1 VTDQNPQTQNPKPKT
16 QNSKPFPYRAVLFD
30 LDGTLYRGVTAIPGA
45 VETVKALL
53 DRGVLVRY
61 ITNNATMTRAAFVEK
76 LTGMGFPALPNE
88 VHSSATGTAT
98 YLFEEGVKTVFAVG
112 MPGLVST
119 LRSNDIQVVNADEDG
134 VVRPT
139 AEQAEAVVVGLCRT
153 LSYPLLDGAMNQ
165 ILSGA
170 RFVATNTDAT
180 YPLEGGRFCPGA
192 GSIVASVRTC
202 SGTEPF
208 VVGKPK
214 PFLVEAI
221 LREAG
226 LRPEEALV
234 VGDREDTDLAAGRAA
249 GCPTYLV
256 LSGVETFLP
265 EGQMGADDVSGLLDL

>member
-1 VTDQNPQTQNPKPKT
+1 MSLSDHKPKT
-16 QNSKPFPYRAVLFD
+16 TNHTPFPYRAVLFD

-45 VETVKALL
+45 VETVQELL
-53 DRGVLVRY
+53 NRGVLVRY

-76 LTGMGFPALPNE
+76 LTGMGFPARPEE

-98 YLFEEGVKTVFAVG
+98 YLSEEGVKTVFAMG

-119 LRSNDIQVVNADEDG
+119 LRDQGIEVVNAGEDG
-134 VVRPT
+134 IVQAT
-139 AEQAEAVVVGLCRT
+139 ANKAEAVVVGLCRS

-165 ILSGA
+165 ILGGA

-192 GSIVASVRTC
+192 GSIVASVQTC

-214 PFLVEAI
+214 PFLVEEI
-221 LREAG
+221 LREAA

-265 EGQMGADDVSGLLDL
+265 EGQMGADDVTGLLSL